1 MASPWLR
8 PEKADWSH
16 FFFTVNPGHV
26 DIIRQWDMHR
36 GNRNPALCTVQFLVY
51 SDCVWDH
58 FFHVGLTGAAL
69 QYRNI
74 HLGLLTSK
82 AESLLAPR
90 TIRWWQRERTEGLP
104 TEGLPSLSRAFFLF
118 AFTRLRCGWHSNN
131 YKHNKTDDWRCVS
144 IRDGLIWYLIDYQ
157 SDRHIGSVLCCS
169 VYCTT
174 CQQQPF

>member
-26 DIIRQWDMHR
+26 DIIRQWDIHR

-90 TIRWWQRERTEGLP
+90 TIRWWQRERSSWKMFSVRRHSALLKLKTPKYSPRVAAHWGATLAVK
-104 TEGLPSLSRAFFLF
+104 GFLSVCIHAV
-118 AFTRLRCGWHSNN
+118 TVRLA
-131 YKHNKTDDWRCVS
+131 
-144 IRDGLIWYLIDYQ
+144 
-157 SDRHIGSVLCCS
+157 
-169 VYCTT
+169 
-174 CQQQPF
+174 